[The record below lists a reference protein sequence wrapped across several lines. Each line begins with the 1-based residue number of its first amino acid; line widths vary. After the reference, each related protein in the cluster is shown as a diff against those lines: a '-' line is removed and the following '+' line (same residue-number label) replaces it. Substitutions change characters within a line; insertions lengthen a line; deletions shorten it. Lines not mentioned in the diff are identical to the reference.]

1 MFHKSFPLVSVIMN
15 CHNGEVYLKES
26 IDSILNQ
33 SYKNFEVIFWDNK
46 STDNSAN
53 IYKSFNDKRL
63 KYYYSNSFTTLYEAR
78 NSAIKK
84 SKGKFIAFLDTDD
97 LWNKEKLYLQIKKF
111 KKKNIGLVYT
121 NYYSLNQNT
130 GIKKLAYKKKLP
142 EGIVFNELMKDYFI
156 GINSVVMRKNIF
168 LKNKKFFNKKFNIIG
183 DFDLFTSISK
193 NTYFA
198 PIQEPLVTY
207 RIHDNNFSNINYKMY
222 ISEFKVWL
230 KLQKEFSVNDF
241 FYVKERML
249 YIEIMLNIMN
259 KKYFNSLNKILQIS
273 SFVKKIKLLIFL
285 FITIFFKNIQK

>member
-1 MFHKSFPLVSVIMN
+1 
-15 CHNGEVYLKES
+15 
-26 IDSILNQ
+26 
-33 SYKNFEVIFWDNK
+33 
-46 STDNSAN
+46 
-53 IYKSFNDKRL
+53 
-63 KYYYSNSFTTLYEAR
+63 
-78 NSAIKK
+78 
-84 SKGKFIAFLDTDD
+84 
-97 LWNKEKLYLQIKKF
+97 
-111 KKKNIGLVYT
+111 
-121 NYYSLNQNT
+121 
-130 GIKKLAYKKKLP
+130 
-142 EGIVFNELMKDYFI
+142 MKDYFI

-198 PIQEPLVTY
+198 TIQEPLVTY

-241 FYVKERML
+241 FYVKERIL
-249 YIEIMLNIMN
+249 YMEIMLNIMN

-273 SFVKKIKLLIFL
+273 PFIKKIKLLIFL